1 MKKKISIIV
10 LSLVLALAAVFMV
23 ACGTTGEK
31 GFFGDYDF
39 TNPPEKNKTYDT
51 DPGVTLDGKFDEDF
65 WKSDLNWWEGTS
77 SDGSKSNNMTM
88 AGSLTPCDVKITSHF
103 TDKGAYFAITSTD
116 SIINVAQSNMRYD
129 IYQKTGM
136 SLYVA
141 PFGVT
146 DLPGHAYELIFAADG
161 TSMLR
166 RYYLGGYNNYPLT
179 TVGCGV
185 NIKGAVNELGN
196 ASGVDGYDLEV
207 FIPWAAIGIEEKP
220 EYLYAMLSTERHQNT
235 TDKSQFGWELV
246 TEGADFGKPNTWSVF
261 TENGLYKSPAP
272 TTHTVDGDDSDWA
285 GYAGK
290 VLGVDSTVDSRY
302 LKYKAIKATD
312 GVYFYAEALQKLW
325 LTGSRDWFRNTNVE
339 IQFTDKNGGSVQY
352 YINADNQVSENVTA
366 VMKREIV
373 KRDGIDYN
381 LIKVEYFVSNQTL
394 FLAGVD
400 EVDGAYRAGLA
411 FRNGTYQNSGD
422 SKTEATNET
431 IERITI
437 DAPAAQPFIW
447 YALGSSP
454 WTPSQRPYI
463 SARGFSGI
471 IAKDKTIDGNYADWN
486 DYYGVDAVAYG
497 RSDVKQDA
505 NTNEIIADTA
515 SMGKGFEAK
524 AIKGTDGV
532 YVYATVHHAQWK
544 TTDLASHMNSNLAV
558 GFALTNTSYTGNNDT
573 LEWFRGHEIFFTSV
587 GSNYGPSVDFV
598 INRSEEK
605 DSKGLY
611 NTVIEGFIPYDAIFD
626 IDSKDEWHTNKEMDW
641 SQIFDTETGE
651 VADGYALR
659 VGFQWRTAEEYA
671 YMQGRDN
678 RNDWVPCIFESVPT
692 KANAWKMYF
701 LDDAGTH
708 TSRVA
713 GKYFGKIDWNNGYTG
728 LTSKVV
734 GSGASEGMGTITKAV
749 LKDDGLYI
757 HTTAKMKHFVGGIA
771 ANGNWWED
779 IWYRNSS
786 LEIRTVKNGSAG
798 TLAYVAPFV
807 TTNSGDIFD
816 IDYVYNIT
824 HDGTYYNITVDVFI
838 NNNRINSYFGGSSN
852 VPEKIAL
859 GVIYG
864 TNYDGKVDVEK
875 GDMKNFVEVSAMPK
889 ENYVD
894 KKSEGASNG
903 LWDGSGVW
911 GNTVTSSNELY
922 YVTANGL
929 ANE

>member
-88 AGSLTPCDVKITSHF
+88 AGSLTPCDVRATSYF

-116 SIINVAQSNMRYD
+116 SVINVQQESMRYEA
-129 IYQKTGM
+129 YQKTGM
-136 SLYVA
+136 SLYLA

-185 NIKGAVNELGN
+185 NIRGAVNELGN

-272 TTHTVDGDDSDWA
+272 TAYTVDGDDSDWA

-302 LKYKAIKATD
+302 LKYKAVKAAD
-312 GVYFYAEALQKLW
+312 GVYFYAEALQRLW
-325 LTGSRDWFRNTNVE
+325 LTGSRDWYRNTNVE
-339 IQFTDKNGGSVQY
+339 IQFTDKNGGGVQY
-352 YINADNQVSENVTA
+352 YITSDNQVSENVTA
-366 VMKREIV
+366 VMKRET
-373 KRDGIDYN
+373 KQLDGIDYN

-411 FRNGTYQNSGD
+411 FRNGTYQKEGD

-454 WTPSQRPYI
+454 WTASQRPYI

-471 IAKDKTIDGNYADWN
+471 IAKDKTIDGDYADWN

-497 RSDVKQDA
+497 RSNV
-505 NTNEIIADTA
+505 TNGSADTS

-587 GSNYGPSVDFV
+587 GSNYGPGVDFV

-605 DSKGLY
+605 DDKGLY

-641 SQIFDTETGE
+641 SKIFNTETGE

-659 VGFQWRTAEEYA
+659 IGFQWRTAEEYA
-671 YMQGRDN
+671 YMQGRNN

-692 KANAWKMYF
+692 KDNAWKMYF
-701 LDDAGTH
+701 LDEAGTH
-708 TSRVA
+708 TSRVT
-713 GKYFGKIDWNNGYTG
+713 GEHFGKIDWDNGYTG
-728 LTSKVV
+728 LTSKVE
-734 GSGASEGMGTITKAV
+734 GTGAGAGMNTTTKAV
-749 LKDDGLYI
+749 LKNDGLYI
-757 HTTAKMKHFVGGIA
+757 HMTAKMKHFVGGIA
-771 ANGNWWED
+771 ENGNWWNY
-779 IWYRNSS
+779 WYKNSC
-786 LEIRTVKNGSAG
+786 LEIKGPNAKGELVEKTNASGNKYYE
-798 TLAYVAPFV
+798 TYQLAYVSAYV
-807 TTNSGDIFD
+807 TSNSGDIFD
-816 IDYVYNIT
+816 IDYIYNVT
-824 HDGTYYNITVDVFI
+824 YDGTYYNITLDVFI
-838 NNNRINSYFGGSSN
+838 DNAWLMKTLGYT
-852 VPEKIAL
+852 EKPTSVVL
-859 GVIYG
+859 GFAYG
-864 TNYDGKVDVEK
+864 INYDGSYV
-875 GDMKNFVEVSAMPK
+875 GMKK
-889 ENYVD
+889 EDYID
-894 KKSEGASNG
+894 KKSDGAGDGLWAGNIWSTTNLTENG
-903 LWDGSGVW
+903 LYRI
-911 GNTVTSSNELY
+911 TE
-922 YVTANGL
+922 NGMSL
-929 ANE
+929 T

>member
-185 NIKGAVNELGN
+185 NIKGSVNELGN

-302 LKYKAIKATD
+302 LKYKAVKATD

-325 LTGSRDWFRNTNVE
+325 LTGSRDWYRNTNVE

-366 VMKREIV
+366 VMKRETV

-394 FLAGVD
+394 FLAGVN

-454 WTPSQRPYI
+454 WTPSQRPYV
-463 SARGFSGI
+463 SEKGFSGI
-471 IAKDKTIDGNYADWN
+471 IAKDKAIDGSYADWD
-486 DYYGVDAVAYG
+486 DYNGVDAVAYG
-497 RSDVKQDA
+497 RSNVA
-505 NTNEIIADTA
+505 NGSADT
-515 SMGKGFEAK
+515 SSIGKGFEAK

-605 DSKGLY
+605 DAKGLY

-659 VGFQWRTAEEYA
+659 IGFQWRTAEEYA
-671 YMQGRDN
+671 YMQGRNN
-678 RNDWVPCIFESVPT
+678 RNDWVPCIFESVPA
-692 KANAWKMYF
+692 KENAWKMYF

-708 TSRVA
+708 ISRVT
-713 GKYFGKIDWNNGYTG
+713 GEHFGKIDWDNGYTG

-734 GSGASEGMGTITKAV
+734 GSGASEGMGTTTKAV
-749 LKDDGLYI
+749 LKNDGLYI
-757 HTTAKMKHFVGGIA
+757 HMTAKMKHFVGGIA
-771 ANGNWWED
+771 ENGNWWSY
-779 IWYRNSS
+779 WWKNSAM
-786 LEIRTVKNGSAG
+786 EIRTVNTSGSAM
-798 TLAYVAPFV
+798 TLAYVASYV
-807 TTNSGDIFD
+807 AQNDGDIFD
-816 IDYVYNIT
+816 IDYVYDVT
-824 HDGTYYNITVDVFI
+824 YDGEYYNIVADVFVDNAWI
-838 NNNRINSYFGGSSN
+838 IKKLGYSEMPSRI
-852 VPEKIAL
+852 VV

-864 TNYDGKVDVEK
+864 INYDGSYAGMAKD
-875 GDMKNFVEVSAMPK
+875 
-889 ENYVD
+889 NYID

-903 LWDGSGVW
+903 LWDGPGVW
-911 GNTVTSSNELY
+911 GAEIGENGLY
-922 YVTANGL
+922 YVGANGMSL
-929 ANE
+929 T